1 MGREKERKER
11 KEKEGKEKV
20 EKEKKK
26 MEVDEKEVVEEET
39 MEIGEGMEGAKERT
53 NVEMDKGA
61 ESIGK
66 EERMSSKRDAEEQLT
81 QLMAEGEDGSKRARK
96 EEEEVKRGVKRD
108 AEEKAEELM
117 SGEEEG
123 SKKPRKYE
131 GIGMSTDEGLGA
143 PESRQ
148 HRRRSSRRLS
158 DAVTGFLGKK
168 KGAGVKEEEVVEE
181 KAEDVG
187 EEEEGEGEGEE
198 ERRKTRSQRR
208 R

>member
-1 MGREKERKER
+1 MAHTPGSGERWRHRQSPIHLGYFGAKALQGTRYGYLKRNLMGSGYERIEMEARLVRGADLKEEEMERGEKESIEKEEKERMGREKERKER

-96 EEEEVKRGVKRD
+96 EEEEVKR
-108 AEEKAEELM
+108 
-117 SGEEEG
+117 
-123 SKKPRKYE
+123 
-131 GIGMSTDEGLGA
+131 
-143 PESRQ
+143 
-148 HRRRSSRRLS
+148 
-158 DAVTGFLGKK
+158 
-168 KGAGVKEEEVVEE
+168 
-181 KAEDVG
+181 
-187 EEEEGEGEGEE
+187 
-198 ERRKTRSQRR
+198 
-208 R
+208 